1 MGVERDGQAPVRRVQ
16 ARERVVGVVIRRNPM
31 SIRSQG
37 PMAFTV
43 AKAGSEGL
51 SRTDG
56 LAASM
61 RSRSAR
67 RYMDEQAIWT

>member
-1 MGVERDGQAPVRRVQ
+1 
-16 ARERVVGVVIRRNPM
+16 
-31 SIRSQG
+31 
-37 PMAFTV
+37 MAFTV

>member
-1 MGVERDGQAPVRRVQ
+1 MGVERDGQAPVSRVQ
-16 ARERVVGVVIRRNPM
+16 ARERIVGAHRRNPM